1 MKAIVIHEYGGPD
14 VLKYEDYPDPVVGP
28 GEVLVRVVAVS
39 INPVDTYE
47 RAGRTKDY
55 RPIKFPGVLG
65 WDLAGTVV
73 SVGADVVDL
82 SVGDKVLAWAYH
94 TYAELCVVKAALVA
108 KVPSGL
114 DLLEAAAL
122 PLVTTTGSQLISIAS
137 GIKAGQT
144 VLVSGAFG
152 GVGRSAIFTAKDRGA
167 MVIAG
172 VLKEQFE
179 AAKGLGADRVVA
191 LDGDEAIDAIT
202 PVDVVA
208 NAVRGKTAERLLSR
222 VKPGGVFASVTGAP
236 DNAKDFPSISVVP
249 FVSKQ
254 DAKTLLYMAE
264 AVSAGKLVI
273 PIDRK
278 LPLKDAREGHAAIEK
293 GGIGKVLLLP

>member
-1 MKAIVIHEYGGPD
+1 MKAIVIREYGGPE
-14 VLKYEDYPDPVVGP
+14 VLKYEDYADPVVGP
-28 GEVLVRVVAVS
+28 GDVLVQVAAAS

-55 RPIKFPGVLG
+55 KPIKFPGVLG
-65 WDLAGTVV
+65 WDLAGTVL
-73 SVGADVVDL
+73 SLGPGVDEL

-108 KVPSGL
+108 KVPAGL
-114 DLLEAAAL
+114 DLAEAAAL

-137 GIKAGQT
+137 GIKPGRT

-152 GVGRSAIFTAKDRGA
+152 GVGRSAVFTAKDRGA
-167 MVIAG
+167 RVIAG
-172 VLKEQFE
+172 VLTTQFE
-179 AAKGLGADRVVA
+179 AAKGLGADQVVT
-191 LDGDEAIDAIT
+191 LDSEDAINSIP

-208 NAVRGKTAERLLSR
+208 NAVRGKTAELLLSK

-236 DNAKDFPSISVVP
+236 DNAKNFPSISVVP
-249 FVSKQ
+249 FVSNQ
-254 DAKTLLYMAE
+254 DAKTLLYMAA
-264 AVSAGKLVI
+264 AVGAGKLVI

-278 LPLKDAREGHAAIEK
+278 LPLKDAREGHAAVEK
-293 GGIGKVLLLP
+293 GGVGKVLLLP